1 MYTPADA
8 GNPPPAMAP
17 PPAPP
22 PPEAGEP
29 PSAPRYQYLVGRL
42 RNRQITME
50 EATELFAI
58 QRQQVA
64 ALLARTNALAAAA
77 AVPAPTSRMPL
88 RPVMPPAT
96 PGPPPTPGLQTL
108 DPWGEG
114 LLFLALGA
122 GVLAAL
128 FKRTHEPVSKK
139 PASPS
144 SAASGSRR
152 S

>member
-1 MYTPADA
+1 MYNPADA
-8 GNPPPAMAP
+8 ANPPPAPAA

-22 PPEAGEP
+22 PPEAGEVP
-29 PSAPRYQYLVGRL
+29 NAARYQYLVNRL

-64 ALLARTNALAAAA
+64 ALIVRANALAAAA
-77 AVPAPTSRMPL
+77 ATPALRPPPL
-88 RPVMPPAT
+88 RPVAR
-96 PGPPPTPGLQTL
+96 PPTPAPSPTSPIESL
-108 DPWGEG
+108 DPWGDG

-128 FKRTHEPVSKK
+128 FKRTHGPDPRKST
-139 PASPS
+139 PPS
-144 SAASGSRR
+144 SSASGSRR